1 VPAHT
6 QPSASRL
13 YLGIDVGTTGTKAIV
28 VDAAGASHGRGHA
41 TYELRSPLPGQYVQ
55 DATEWLAGVTRAV
68 RAACD
73 RVATDRIVATAIS
86 AQGGTLVAV
95 DEHHVPLT
103 VARSWLDRRATRSA
117 ATFERVF
124 GGAEL
129 YRRTGWPIAP
139 NNTAAQLLDLA
150 HSEPEHFA
158 RAACFCD
165 TAAYVNGWL
174 TGSATVDANVAGIS
188 QLMSLATESWDDDIL
203 GAIGV
208 PPDRL
213 PGLARPGSAIGPLTD
228 AAAEQ
233 LGLRPGTVIGA
244 GAQDQYC
251 AALGTGAI
259 DDHDMLVSTGTAW
272 VMLAV
277 ASDPYPDPS
286 GAIGSGRHF
295 ALGRWGHFGEV
306 SNGGVSIEWGRR
318 LLGHGDHEPL
328 DLSDLDRNL
337 ARSPRGS
344 NGLSFFPFFDGTS
357 PYDTDETSRGALLGL
372 SLSHDHRDVLRA
384 IAEGLAFS
392 LRLLV
397 ERYRAVV
404 GRSSGAIFVAGGATR
419 SRECMQLLADV
430 MGTDLRVSVEPDA
443 ACIGAAILAAIAAS
457 DVPDTRAGAAR
468 MAAPSDTVGADAE
481 GRRTY
486 DTLCAAYEHDARAL
500 SELYA
505 TR

>member
-1 VPAHT
+1 VSAPT
-6 QPSASRL
+6 QPTAPRL
-13 YLGIDVGTTGTKAIV
+13 YLGIDVGTTGTKAMV
-28 VDAAGASHGRGHA
+28 VDTAGSAHGRGHA
-41 TYELRSPLPGQYVQ
+41 TYELRSPRPGQYVQ
-55 DATEWLAGVTRAV
+55 DATEWQHGVTRAV
-68 RAACD
+68 RGACD
-73 RVATDRIVATAIS
+73 GIATDRIVAAAVS

-95 DEHHVPLT
+95 DEHNVPLT
-103 VARSWLDRRATRSA
+103 MARSWLDRRATRSA

-150 HSEPEHFA
+150 HSEPEQFA

-165 TAAYVNGWL
+165 TAAYINGWL
-174 TGSATVDANVAGIS
+174 TGSATVDTNVAGIS
-188 QLMSLATESWDDDIL
+188 QLMSLETQSWDADIL

-208 PPDRL
+208 APDRL
-213 PGLARPGSAIGPLTD
+213 PRLARPGSAIGPLTH

-233 LGLRPGTVIGA
+233 LGLHPGTVIGA
-244 GAQDQYC
+244 GAHDQYC

-259 DDHDMLVSTGTAW
+259 DDHDMLLSTGTAW

-277 ASDPYPDPS
+277 ATDPYPDPS
-286 GAIGSGRHF
+286 RAIGSGRHF

-306 SNGGVSIEWGRR
+306 ANGGVSIEWGRR
-318 LLGHGDHEPL
+318 LLKHSDHEPL
-328 DLSDLDRNL
+328 DLSDLDHNL
-337 ARSPRGS
+337 ARSPRGAK
-344 NGLSFFPFFDGTS
+344 GLSFFPFFDGTS
-357 PYDTDETSRGALLGL
+357 PYDTHEASHAALLGL
-372 SLSHDHRDVLRA
+372 SLTHDHRDLFRS

-397 ERYRAVV
+397 ERYRA
-404 GRSSGAIFVAGGATR
+404 GLGHSTGATFVAGGATR
-419 SRECMQLLADV
+419 SREFMQLLADV
-430 MGTDLRVSVEPDA
+430 MGTELRVSVEPDA